1 MKARILSFYQVVL
14 AWLYL
19 RIPREKLQNKIVKKF
34 LGLFLCFCG
43 GGDWINFCKKTHWYN
58 IYTRKKTAKQL
69 CISGNEKPVRVLLIV
84 DLKHSICS
92 LLGACPNLFPFM
104 PSGAVKF
111 NYRWLWTVKV
121 CKHNLISQ

>member
-43 GGDWINFCKKTHWYN
+43 GGDWINFYKKTTDT
-58 IYTRKKTAKQL
+58 IFL
-69 CISGNEKPVRVLLIV
+69 LEKN
-84 DLKHSICS
+84 SET
-92 LLGACPNLFPFM
+92 
-104 PSGAVKF
+104 
-111 NYRWLWTVKV
+111 TV
-121 CKHNLISQ
+121 HIGE